1 MLPINIPYTQSL
13 KLRDII
19 ADNSL
24 LLMAISR
31 FGLPLRLANQSVGE
45 VCGSAGVDT
54 ATFLA
59 VANMISGKPFDGDAV
74 RLDSLVAY
82 LRRAHSYFLDFFLP
96 SIRRKFIIAVDFSKS
111 NDVAQS
117 ILRFF
122 DEYVGEVRR
131 HMDYENETLF
141 EYIDCLLSGRPVS
154 ADYNIEVFAS
164 HHNAISD
171 RLDRLKDV
179 LIRYCPEGNADIIN
193 SVLFDIIS
201 CEADLESHCQ
211 VEDRLLVPAVARAE
225 VSAIRTSTASA
236 GRQSTLAS
244 GVELGKREKEIVA
257 FIAQGLSN
265 KEIASR
271 LCISVHTVTTPR
283 RNICQKLEIHSPA
296 GLTVYAILNNIIDP
310 SEVEL

>member
-141 EYIDCLLSGRPVS
+141 EYIDCLLSGRPVRL
-154 ADYNIEVFAS
+154 IT
-164 HHNAISD
+164 IS
-171 RLDRLKDV
+171 RSSR
-179 LIRYCPEGNADIIN
+179 
-193 SVLFDIIS
+193 
-201 CEADLESHCQ
+201 
-211 VEDRLLVPAVARAE
+211 
-225 VSAIRTSTASA
+225 RTTMPYPTASTAS
-236 GRQSTLAS
+236 
-244 GVELGKREKEIVA
+244 KM
-257 FIAQGLSN
+257 
-265 KEIASR
+265 
-271 LCISVHTVTTPR
+271 C
-283 RNICQKLEIHSPA
+283 
-296 GLTVYAILNNIIDP
+296 
-310 SEVEL
+310 